1 MTTIEAMACGTPVV
15 VSNLTAVPEVVKDEG
30 GIILPDLSIES
41 IVDGINRVIKKDYP
55 YTRYNAKLYEENNQF
70 KQYLELFKK
79 WYAILIVR
87 INASNTIFI
96 SVAEVNLYY
105 DISSIFSSVSYYD
118 RVSNP

>member
-1 MTTIEAMACGTPVV
+1 
-15 VSNLTAVPEVVKDEG
+15 VKDEG

-55 YTRYNAKLYEENNQF
+55 YTRYNAKLYEKNNQF